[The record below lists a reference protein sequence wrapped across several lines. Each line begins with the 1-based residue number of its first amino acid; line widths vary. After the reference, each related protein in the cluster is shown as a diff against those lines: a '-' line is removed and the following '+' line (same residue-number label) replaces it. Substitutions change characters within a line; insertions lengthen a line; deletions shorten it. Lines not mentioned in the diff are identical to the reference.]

1 LALTF
6 NYLEHLSIILPNSV
20 FLLRAEMNL
29 TEEAENREGLGD
41 SVGLQHL
48 TLIKER
54 YTSKVTDS

>member
-1 LALTF
+1 
-6 NYLEHLSIILPNSV
+6 
-20 FLLRAEMNL
+20 MNL